1 MRDFWFRRLRRKNGD
16 DGLAMAMVVGIGAVM
31 ILLVT
36 SVTSVAISGITK
48 ATNDQDWA
56 GAISAAYAGIG
67 DYQSRLAND
76 YSYVQYGNPA
86 ALFGKDV
93 PGNSVTLPPTA
104 FANPAFGVGPTGT
117 WASIAG
123 SNDTVGGANR
133 AFYRYEVDNS
143 KYSSTGILRLRSTG
157 KVGNVTR
164 TIVAD
169 LKQQG
174 FIDFLYFTDYE
185 MLDPDINSST
195 GCTVAHAWE
204 LSSARPSNCVIQ
216 FVKADEIKGPLHSN
230 DTLDICGGKFDQ
242 TVTSS
247 NTTLKNGVRYTT
259 IGCSPT
265 YTPTDGVGAPL
276 SVGYAKPIGMPATNS
291 KMIQETR
298 TDLPQTVQRPGCLY
312 TGPTTIKFNSDGTMT
327 VRSPWTK
334 KTQIVGDPPTGGS
347 APADCGTPGDPNK
360 SLSANANTL
369 SGANGQTITIT
380 NKILDHN
387 LVYVQGVVK
396 TVSTDPN
403 YWASNKSPNNNS
415 FKCVGQTS
423 TDAGNGLD
431 FPRTNEDVPNDTAMG
446 KSYDCQ
452 AGDVFVQ
459 GTVDA
464 AITVAASH
472 YVYVTG
478 DLVREDPQ
486 DDILGLVGT
495 GAVWVWNPVDSSGK
509 SLLNNNGRKI
519 EAAILSV
526 AHAFQVQN
534 YTTGGYRGQLQ
545 VTGAI
550 AQKFRGTVGTG
561 NGTTGYTK
569 QYVYDPRLRNIAPPK
584 FLSPVSTTYGV
595 NVLVEVKTAFSPDG
609 TPIP

>member
-1 MRDFWFRRLRRKNGD
+1 MRDFWFRRLRPKSGD

-93 PGNSVTLPPTA
+93 PGNSVALPPAA
-104 FANPAFGVGPTGT
+104 FANPAFGIGPTGS
-117 WASIAG
+117 WASIPG
-123 SNDTVGGANR
+123 SNDTVDGPNR
-133 AFYRYEVDNS
+133 ASYRYEVDNS

-185 MLDPDINSST
+185 MLDPDINSTS
-195 GCTVAHAWE
+195 CTVAHAWE
-204 LSSARPSNCVIQ
+204 LSSPRSSGCVIQ

-247 NTTLKNGVRYTT
+247 NATLKNGVRYTT
-259 IGCSPT
+259 IGCSPVN
-265 YTPTDGVGAPL
+265 TPTDGTGAAL
-276 SVGYAKPIGMPATNS
+276 NVGYAKPIAMPATNS
-291 KMIQETR
+291 KMVQETR

-327 VRSPWTK
+327 VRSPWTL
-334 KTQIVGDPPTGGS
+334 KTQIVGDPPTKPSS
-347 APADCGTPGDPNK
+347 APADCGTPGDPTK
-360 SLSANANTL
+360 SLANNANTL
-369 SGANGQTITIT
+369 SGANGQTVTIT
-380 NKILDHN
+380 DRILDHN
-387 LVYVQGVVK
+387 LAYVQGVK
-396 TVSTDPN
+396 TTSTDPN
-403 YWASNKSPNNNS
+403 YWAANKSPNNNT
-415 FKCVGQTS
+415 FKCVGQNS
-423 TDAGNGLD
+423 NDAGNGLG
-431 FPRTNEDVPNDTAMG
+431 FPIDNEVVPADTKMG

-459 GTVDA
+459 GTINA
-464 AITVAASH
+464 AMTVAASH

-478 DLVREDPQ
+478 DITREDPQ
-486 DDILGLVGT
+486 NDILGLVGT

-509 SLLNNNGRKI
+509 SLLGNNGRKI

-526 AHAFQVQN
+526 AHSFQVQN

-595 NVLVEVKTAFSPDG
+595 NVLVEVKTAYSADG